1 MLNVQCSMLNDL
13 TFSPNRE
20 GIEMVGFLYRMGVNT
35 NELSMRVVDLDGERC
50 MLLGFP
56 VRYK

>member
-1 MLNVQCSMLNDL
+1 MVNDL

-20 GIEMVGFLYRMGVNT
+20 GILKVGFLYCKGVST
-35 NELSMRVVDLDGERC
+35 NKPSMRVVGLDGGRY
-50 MLLGFP
+50 MLLDFP